1 MCLGAPPTC
10 RRRSATSWSGLSLAA
25 GGANV
30 IMQLA
35 RLPVGRGVAESRV
48 DSGRV
53 DRHPI
58 KRLRTTTAYLLIA
71 MLGTEAERT
80 ELRRQ
85 IDRVH
90 AAGALPAR

>member
-1 MCLGAPPTC
+1 MSVGSPDVP
-10 RRRSATSWSGLSLAA
+10 REIREGMVGLSLAA

-58 KRLRTTTAYLLIA
+58 KRLRTTTAFLLIA
-71 MLGTEAERT
+71 MLGTADERT
-80 ELRRQ
+80 ELRR
-85 IDRVH
+85 
-90 AAGALPAR
+90 